1 MGKEQDQTLVDIQNK
16 DIKVMTN
23 FIAIPNDYNNGKSRA
38 ASEAFSQ

>member
-23 FIAIPNDYNNGKSRA
+23 FIAIPNASNMRRA
-38 ASEAFSQ
+38 LFARRP